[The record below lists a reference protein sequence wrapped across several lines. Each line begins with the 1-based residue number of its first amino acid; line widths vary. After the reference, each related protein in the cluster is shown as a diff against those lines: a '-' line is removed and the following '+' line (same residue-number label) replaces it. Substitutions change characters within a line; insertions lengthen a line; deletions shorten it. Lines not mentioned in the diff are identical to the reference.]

1 MGRRRKATEPKAL
14 EELMTKAYPSKEPDD
29 VKAIRAFGF
38 WEKAVPDRV
47 ARNARPVALVRG
59 TLIVH
64 TTTSVW
70 AQEID
75 LLKEQLMGSLR
86 KVSPRSGV
94 RGLRAKVGPM
104 PPRLSDRKAPPPKP
118 PAVPVASLPEELARE
133 LGRVGDDDV
142 RDAITKAAAVG
153 LARAA
158 ERKRKARRRE

>member
-1 MGRRRKATEPKAL
+1 MRRRGKASEPKPL
-14 EELMTKAYPSKEPDD
+14 GDLVTKVYPSKEPDD

-38 WEKAVPDRV
+38 WEKAVPERV

-59 TLIVH
+59 ALIVH

-75 LLKEQLMGSLR
+75 LLKEQLLDSMR
-86 KVSPRSGV
+86 KVSPRHGV
-94 RGLRAKVGPM
+94 RYLRAKVGPM
-104 PPRLSDRKAPPPKP
+104 PPRINDRKPTRPKA

-133 LGRVGDDDV
+133 LGRVGDDEV

-153 LARAA
+153 LGRAA
-158 ERKRKARRRE
+158 QRKIDK